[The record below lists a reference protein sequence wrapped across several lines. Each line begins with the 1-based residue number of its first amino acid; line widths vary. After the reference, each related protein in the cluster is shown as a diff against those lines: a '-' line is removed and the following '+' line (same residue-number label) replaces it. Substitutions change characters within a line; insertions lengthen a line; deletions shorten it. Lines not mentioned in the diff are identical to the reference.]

1 MPGQVLALLPEVQEP
16 ERIAELECFALVPV
30 ALVERG
36 LVRVVRSLGPA
47 PWKAKV
53 QMMSVQSF

>member
-1 MPGQVLALLPEVQEP
+1 MLALLPEVQEP

-53 QMMSVQSF
+53 HMMSVQSF

>member
-1 MPGQVLALLPEVQEP
+1 MLALLPEVQEP

-30 ALVERG
+30 AVVGRG
-36 LVRVVRSLGPA
+36 LVRVVRSLGPV